1 MFVNAWYL
9 HGVHFVMYNCP
20 IDNTKQIWGLT
31 MYKEIFS
38 KIKRLSAIH
47 STEKYKLR
55 CFIKFCGNQKE
66 MFEFDGKGSS
76 SSLNNQLHLVYDA
89 TFKLT
94 DSLCSD

>member
-20 IDNTKQIWGLT
+20 IDNTNQIWGLT

-47 STEKYKLR
+47 STEKY
-55 CFIKFCGNQKE
+55 N
-66 MFEFDGKGSS
+66 FDV
-76 SSLNNQLHLVYDA
+76 SLNSVETKRKCL
-89 TFKLT
+89 
-94 DSLCSD
+94 SLMGKVAPVV